1 MNLFLLKVALK
12 KLVGKLKTTVRVQKQ
27 RLQPASAQN
36 FCKGFESRIAS
47 FVLQRLSPCKVLKLF
62 NNNQPERVTV
72 IEHFWI
78 WQVDKITL
86 PPITNATGDN
96 ATRLEIMMNKVMQKV
111 P

>member
-1 MNLFLLKVALK
+1 MQSF
-12 KLVGKLKTTVRVQKQ
+12 KTFQQ
-27 RLQPASAQN
+27 H
-36 FCKGFESRIAS
+36 
-47 FVLQRLSPCKVLKLF
+47 
-62 NNNQPERVTV
+62 QPERVTV